1 MGQYAKGG
9 RAKGECD
16 RCGFTYKLKELKT
29 LVIKATSVNIKVCPE
44 CFEKDHPQLSLGMY
58 IVQDAQALRDPR
70 PDNTR
75 FETSTSRSYQYG
87 FNPVGLG
94 NEFDLSITNKLI
106 ATGAVG
112 TVTVTI
118 TTES

>member
-1 MGQYAKGG
+1 M
-9 RAKGECD
+9 
-16 RCGFTYKLKELKT
+16 
-29 LVIKATSVNIKVCPE
+29 SE

-94 NEFDLSITNKLI
+94 NEFDLNITNKLV

-112 TVTVTI
+112 AVTVNI